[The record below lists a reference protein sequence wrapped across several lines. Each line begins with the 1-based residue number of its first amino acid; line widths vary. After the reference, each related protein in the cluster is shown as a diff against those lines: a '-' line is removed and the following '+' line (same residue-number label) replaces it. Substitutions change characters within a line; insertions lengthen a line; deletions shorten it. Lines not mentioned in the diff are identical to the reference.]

1 MSKKFLSFM
10 AAVCLMGA
18 FTACDDEDNANDLN
32 ALSRTYEGKSIELK
46 MGEVALP
53 NSGKS
58 VVLNATAA
66 DKAQLTL
73 NNILPENSS
82 LTLDASL
89 ASTGDTYT
97 FNGEGTTT
105 DGTVTVNG
113 TVKGGLLSLSFQR
126 KVTHP
131 VASTWQLAPG
141 AAAVTAEI
149 ATGMPQIDAMAPMV
163 GPLLGNLIA
172 QKVSTVTLTLAESG
186 IFGVAWQKID
196 ATEPVSINQ
205 YTEMFSIQYCVKEGA
220 YYLCIDK
227 NYVEVLGQVLTQFAG
242 DKMAEL
248 GIDFQQILALFTDL
262 GGYYGLALNMD
273 VTDNQVLFTAD
284 KSLLLPVINAL
295 YPLISQKVPEAY
307 QPLVNQLMQMLP
319 NAQALNLGLRF
330 VK

>member
-10 AAVCLMGA
+10 AAVCLMGV

-46 MGEVALP
+46 MGEVTLP

-58 VVLNATAA
+58 VVLNAAAA

-97 FNGEGTTT
+97 FNGESTTT

-131 VASTWQLAPG
+131 VAGTWQLAPG

-262 GGYYGLALNMD
+262 GGYYGLALNME